1 MTAIAAVKGGLFETN
16 GVTTLTQVSGVGT
29 QVRDA
34 AMALSRKGQMKR
46 RELMETLDGAA
57 AGSAAVKTLGRVV
70 AAEELGGLRPTE
82 NETLV
87 NRNTT
92 AQDVTDTKTDI
103 LLLSTR
109 TTFGSSAPANLDGN
123 PLGTR

>member
-1 MTAIAAVKGGLFETN
+1 MTAIASVKGGFFETN
-16 GVTTLTQVSGVGT
+16 GVTTLTQVSGVGA

-57 AGSAAVKTLGRVV
+57 AGSAAVKNLGRVV
-70 AAEELGGLRPTE
+70 AAEELGGLRATE
-82 NETLV
+82 NEVLV